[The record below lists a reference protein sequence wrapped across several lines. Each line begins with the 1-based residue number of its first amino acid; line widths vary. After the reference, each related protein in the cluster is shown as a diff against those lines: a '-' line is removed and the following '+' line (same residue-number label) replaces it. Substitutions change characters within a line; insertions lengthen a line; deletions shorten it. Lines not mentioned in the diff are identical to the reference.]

1 MRTPELMNFIESI
14 LYFRI
19 SDNFLNRLLAESIV
33 AGNGHL
39 LYDEKDISAFAGF
52 FFVLAKSV
60 KDLRHGKVIAQ
71 VIELFDVLELRV
83 R

>member
-19 SDNFLNRLLAESIV
+19 SDNFLNRLLAV